1 MLNYSKVLPIITRN
15 NLPATIETAI
25 HTSVIFHFIKI
36 ISGTTRYHKIDD
48 IIICG
53 SSNDDGFGFGIM
65 LLIGGLLVFYNTSK
79 VVTSYVF
86 LWQKKVKMPKITQ

>member
-25 HTSVIFHFIKI
+25 HTSVIFHFITI
-36 ISGTTRYHKIDD
+36 ASGTTRYHKIDD

-53 SSNDDGFGFGIM
+53 LSLEYFTALSKIFIIM
-65 LLIGGLLVFYNTSK
+65 FSK
-79 VVTSYVF
+79 
-86 LWQKKVKMPKITQ
+86 